1 MAKNATRVRRNS
13 ALPLLVVIETTVIGL
28 VAMGVFALLADQYDR
43 AQGILTER
51 TAEAHATDFY
61 IAMLTATPPTRT
73 PTHTRTR
80 TPTNTNTPTPTPTP
94 TNTPTP
100 SSTPTP
106 IPSPTPLFS
115 PTPRPPT
122 STPRPTLP
130 PAPTVPPTPRPPTP
144 IPMNAL
150 SQCGTIDQ
158 SGNYRLNNDLTAN
171 GECVKIASSN
181 VLLDCAGH
189 SIRGTN
195 FTGYGIAIHKY
206 GLFGSQTPAYVE
218 LRNCRVSNFAYG
230 IYVEAGDHLVIRN
243 NDSSNNYDDTDPA
256 TRFGKFLGM
265 TEGGGIRLNY
275 ATSSQVLENT
285 TLHQAIGIDVRY
297 SSGISVRNNTSSD
310 NSAWGIN
317 FLQTQNSEA
326 VGNTTMDNVRKCTWG
341 AGTVGFG
348 CDAGGIVVQDG
359 SNGNTIAN
367 NTVTGRN
374 GNGIFIKA
382 HALPCGNNNSII
394 GNTINSVLYNAVE
407 FGFCTGNK
415 VNNNQMRDGLDGVW
429 LGFAHNNEIN
439 NNTIVGMRNHGIIS
453 SNSNGTTVSG
463 NQIISSNE
471 GVYFYSED
479 YDHAAFSF
487 LSPGDYRS
495 HDNCLCGNTF
505 QSNSIAIHL
514 MDSTNNQVTNNI
526 YRDNGRTFLVQGNGS
541 GNNLQGFL
549 DGSGAPWA
557 PGVIA
562 LRFPIR

>member
-1 MAKNATRVRRNS
+1 MAKNAIRTRRSS

-28 VAMGVFALLADQYDR
+28 VAMGVFALLVDQYDR
-43 AQGILTER
+43 AQRILADR
-51 TAEAHATDFY
+51 TAEARATDVF
-61 IAMLTATPPTRT
+61 IAMLSATPPTRT
-73 PTHTRTR
+73 PT
-80 TPTNTNTPTPTPTP
+80 NTYTPTPTPTQ
-94 TNTPTP
+94 TDTPTP
-100 SSTPTP
+100 SITSTPTL
-106 IPSPTPLFS
+106 T

-122 STPRPTLP
+122 RTPLPTFS
-130 PAPTVPPTPRPPTP
+130 PTPRPPTP
-144 IPMNAL
+144 IPSTAV
-150 SQCGTIDQ
+150 SQCGTIDSQ
-158 SGNYRLNNDLTAN
+158 GYYRLTADLNAS
-171 GECVKIASSN
+171 GECLTIKTSN
-181 VLLDCAGH
+181 VTLDCAGH
-189 SIRGTN
+189 SIRGAN
-195 FTGYGIAIHKY
+195 FTGYGIAIRRY
-206 GLFGSQTPAYVE
+206 GLLDTQTPDSIEV
-218 LRNCRVSNFAYG
+218 RNCRVSNFTYG
-230 IYVEAGDHLVIRN
+230 IYAQAGSRLSIHN
-243 NDSSNNYDDTDPA
+243 NDSSNNYDDTDPV

-265 TEGGGIRLNY
+265 AEGGGIRLNNV
-275 ATSSQVLENT
+275 TNSQIFQNT

-317 FLQTQNSEA
+317 FLRTQNSEA
-326 VGNTTMDNVRKCTWG
+326 VGNTTTDNVRQCTWG
-341 AGTVGFG
+341 AGTVGYG

-415 VNNNQMRDGLDGVW
+415 VNNNQMNNGLDGVW
-429 LGFAHNNEIN
+429 LGFAHNNEIR

-479 YDHAAFSF
+479 YDPTAYAF
-487 LSPGDYRS
+487 LPPGDYRS

-505 QSNSIAIHL
+505 QSNSIAVHL

-541 GNNLQGFL
+541 GNNLQGFF
-549 DGSGAPWA
+549 DESDTPWI
-557 PGVIA
+557 VA
-562 LRFPIR
+562 LRFPVR